1 MIKIHPFPSRHR
13 SPPFLG
19 LTRRNASMKLGNS
32 TCGPQVGPRNAINA
46 FHERLEFHIWKG
58 NWNRKRD
65 YAELAGMNPGSEIL
79 ARRPRAQYLTFKVVC
94 DWQTCRGHAACPVT
108 VSAAKL
114 ATPSPSRGKLATR
127 HRRNVSSTTKSG
139 QVCSISV
146 VASNHL
152 FTPALNYTHYSLYAN
167 ESRKLD
173 GIFNFLDG
181 NRDETRFPEYFFSFF
196 FNKFLQRL
204 YKFVCARFEKWRGEE
219 RKLGSERE
227 E

>member
-13 SPPFLG
+13 SPPLLG

-152 FTPALNYTHYSLYAN
+152 FTPALNYTLTKAGN
-167 ESRKLD
+167 LTV
-173 GIFNFLDG
+173 FLISWM
-181 NRDETRFPEYFFSFF
+181 EIAT
-196 FNKFLQRL
+196 
-204 YKFVCARFEKWRGEE
+204 
-219 RKLGSERE
+219 KLGFQNTFFLFF
-227 E
+227 

>member
-1 MIKIHPFPSRHR
+1 
-13 SPPFLG
+13 
-19 LTRRNASMKLGNS
+19 MKLGNS

-139 QVCSISV
+139 QVFVRYRLLHQIIYLHQRSII
-146 VASNHL
+146 L
-152 FTPALNYTHYSLYAN
+152 TTHYTLTKAGNLTVFLISWMEIAT
-167 ESRKLD
+167 KL
-173 GIFNFLDG
+173 GFQNTFFL
-181 NRDETRFPEYFFSFF
+181 FF